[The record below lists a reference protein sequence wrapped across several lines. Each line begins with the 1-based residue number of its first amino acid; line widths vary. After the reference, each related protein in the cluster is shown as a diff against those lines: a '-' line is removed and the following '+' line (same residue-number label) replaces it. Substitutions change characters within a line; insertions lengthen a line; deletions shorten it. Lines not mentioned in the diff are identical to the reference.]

1 MENTTDNNYP
11 ATLADLIEAMQD
23 PSGRYKHLQIFFYR
37 NKSSLDLGFGQKYLI
52 VNRIGFDL
60 YELTGVDYHSGV
72 IKMLFNNPSNGNSA
86 EINLNINDEHPEH
99 FLICWNDIK
108 NMVYAE
114 QTHNS
119 VDADLLELDA
129 E

>member
-11 ATLADLIEAMQD
+11 ATRADLIEAMQY

-52 VNRIGFDL
+52 VNRIGVDL

-86 EINLNINDEHPEH
+86 EINLDINDEHSEH

-108 NMVYAE
+108 NMLYAE

>member
-11 ATLADLIEAMQD
+11 ATRADLIEAMQY

-52 VNRIGFDL
+52 VNRLGFDL

-86 EINLNINDEHPEH
+86 EINLDINDEHSEH

-108 NMVYAE
+108 NMLYAE